1 LPNVPRERTVDD
13 TLITVAQAAALL
25 GVHPNTIRSWTDAGR
40 LAAFRINARGDRRY
54 RQGDVE
60 RLLAEGAAAQPT
72 LEAAPPVSETQRDAE
87 LAVLARLAQGAA
99 SVSSTAAVCRMAVEA
114 IRSRF
119 DYQRIAV
126 YLADKTGF
134 RLETHAGYRIAP
146 PARVDAPADVNA
158 PLTES
163 FRHPAEESLREAI
176 PLTELH
182 LPLRAAGSTVG
193 ILVIEDDP
201 SGPLAAAHVPFLRT
215 VGNALAVAIH
225 SSQLLARARRELT
238 RARALRSVT
247 HELTGTLDLS
257 LVLNDII
264 ERTRGLFDADK
275 AGLWLIEEGE
285 HPFRLVAARDISD
298 AFRAHVAA
306 LDIDS
311 PSLGVY
317 AVRDRRTYVIRDAD
331 VHGGVGLMRE
341 TYAIEGIKTACLV
354 PLVAHDHAL
363 GVLGL
368 YHDAEHDWPEE
379 ELALAQAFAN
389 QAAVAISNARLYRS
403 AADQAARMRSIQDL
417 SARLNRLTDVQAIA
431 DAIVI
436 EASALAEYHDIRI
449 YQVNWTTRMC
459 EPVAYTRRLLGD
471 GDFRERLRVPVGAG
485 SFTGTVAETG
495 EPLLINDAL
504 ADTRGTTIEGTDEI
518 DESMLVVPMLFEER
532 AVGVLALSRLGVDQF
547 SEHDLQTMS
556 IFAGY
561 AAQALANASAYERL
575 EQQSAELERQ
585 LDSQRRL
592 LEINEQLLGSL
603 DHASVFELIADG
615 LRSVVHYDN
624 LSIYRADH
632 AHQIL
637 TPVLTRERHAEQVA
651 RYIVPFG
658 HGLMGWAVNHAEAV
672 MANDA
677 LADPRVKQIPGTP
690 DDPEALIVV
699 PLISDGQVT
708 GSLNISRVG
717 GGEVYFSQNDFEII
731 KLFAA
736 QASIALRNADAHQ
749 EVRVRA
755 DTDALTGLGNHGAFQ
770 RSMSEAL
777 DHALEVDA
785 GGAGQPVQPV
795 ALLMMDLDNFKP
807 YNDRLGHP
815 AGDALLHA
823 VGVAIQS
830 AARSDDL
837 VYRYG
842 GDEFAL
848 ILSGVGAE
856 NAPAI
861 AERVRQAV
869 ARLTA
874 KELTPVTITIG
885 VATHPDAGEDKN
897 DLIAAADIALYY
909 GKQSGGDRVVSV
921 GEVPAEIRSLRG
933 TLDQLARAALLHP
946 DDGRAVEHLVGHA
959 AQMAGDD
966 RAEAAVRDALLS
978 VARSLADSGAGA
990 RDRAERVG
998 RLAALLGAELGRSEN
1013 EVRSIELA
1021 ARLHCLE
1028 LVGAAELRQ
1037 IGSLRDV
1044 ERIMRG
1050 ARQGGSRRL
1059 RIPLDAQVVGVAS
1072 AFDILTSSPEGSR
1085 LGADAALNELRGDGK
1100 RYREEVLDALLTV
1113 IRRGSRQRDRRR
1125 SAPRPT
1131 ARPSI
1136 PHVPALEPPTEVSG
1150 AA

>member
-1 LPNVPRERTVDD
+1 MSVPNQPRDRTGDG
-13 TLITVAQAAALL
+13 TLISVAQAAALL

-40 LAAFRINARGDRRY
+40 LAAYRINPRGDRRY
-54 RQGDVE
+54 RRGDVE
-60 RLLAEGAAAQPT
+60 RLLAEGAGTSPT
-72 LEAAPPVSETQRDAE
+72 IAEETPPVSDEQRDAE
-87 LAVLARLAQGAA
+87 LSVLARLAQGAA
-99 SVSSTAAVCRMAVEA
+99 SVSSTSAVCRMAIEA

-119 DYQRIAV
+119 DFDRIAI
-126 YLADKTGF
+126 YLADKTDF
-134 RLETHAGYRIAP
+134 RLETHAGYRVTP
-146 PARVDAPADVNA
+146 PAQAQHDDASVPGRLQ
-158 PLTES
+158 LT
-163 FRHPAEESLREAI
+163 
-176 PLTELH
+176 
-182 LPLRAAGSTVG
+182 LRAAGSTVG
-193 ILVIEDDP
+193 ILVIEDD
-201 SGPLAAAHVPFLRT
+201 STEALAAGRLPFLRT
-215 VGNALAVAIH
+215 VANALAVAIH

-247 HELTGTLDLS
+247 HELTGTLDLTA
-257 LVLNDII
+257 VLNDII
-264 ERTRGLFDADK
+264 ERTRSLFDADK
-275 AGLWLIEEGE
+275 AGLWLVEDGA
-285 HPFRLVAARDISD
+285 HPFHLVASREISD
-298 AFRAHVAA
+298 AFREQVGA
-306 LDIDS
+306 LGIES

-317 AVRDRRTYVIRDAD
+317 AVRDRRTYVVRDAD

-341 TYAIEGIKTACLV
+341 MYASEGVKTACLV

-363 GVLGL
+363 GVIGL
-368 YHDAEHDWPEE
+368 YHEREHDWPED
-379 ELALAQAFAN
+379 ELGLAQAFAN

-403 AADQAARMRSIQDL
+403 AADHAARMKSIQDL

-431 DAIVI
+431 DAIVA
-436 EASALAEYHDIRI
+436 EASGLAEYHDIRI
-449 YQVNWTTRMC
+449 YTVDWTKRTC

-471 GDFRERLRVPVGAG
+471 GDFLDRLRVAIGPG
-485 SFTGTVAETG
+485 SFTGMVAETG
-495 EPLLINDAL
+495 EALLINDAL
-504 ADTRGTTIEGTDEI
+504 ADTRGITIDGTDEI

-532 AVGVLALSRLGVDQF
+532 AVGVLALSRLGINQF
-547 SEHDLQTMS
+547 SENDLQTMT

-561 AAQALANASAYERL
+561 AAQALANAAAYERL
-575 EQQSAELERQ
+575 EQQSAELARQ

-603 DHASVFELIADG
+603 DRASVFELIADG

-632 AHQIL
+632 GRRMLI
-637 TPVLTRERHAEQVA
+637 PVLTRERHAEQVA

-658 HGLMGWAVNHAEAV
+658 HGLMGWAVDHAQAV

-699 PLISDGQVT
+699 PLVSDGRVA

-717 GGEVYFSQNDFEII
+717 GAEVYFSENDFEII

-736 QASIALRNADAHQ
+736 QASIALRNADTHH

-777 DHALEVDA
+777 ERAAATEPA
-785 GGAGQPVQPV
+785 TPVS
-795 ALLMMDLDNFKP
+795 LLMMDLDNFKP

-823 VGVAIQS
+823 IGAAIQG
-830 AARSDDL
+830 AARSEDH

-848 ILSGVGAE
+848 ILPDVTTE
-856 NAPAI
+856 NALAI
-861 AERVRQAV
+861 ADRVRTAV

-874 KELTPVTITIG
+874 KELSPVTITIG
-885 VATHPDAGEDKN
+885 VASLPGAGVDKN

-909 GKQSGGDRVVSV
+909 GKQSGGDRAVPVAD
-921 GEVPAEIRSLRG
+921 VPAEMRNLRG

-946 DDGRAVEHLVGHA
+946 DDTRAVEHLVGHA
-959 AQMAGDD
+959 AQMGSDE
-966 RAEAAVRDALLS
+966 RAEAAVRDALLA
-978 VARSLADSGAGA
+978 VARSLGESGAST
-990 RDRAERVG
+990 RDRGERVG
-998 RLAALLGAELGRSEN
+998 RLAAQLAAELGRN
-1013 EVRSIELA
+1013 EDQIRSIELA
-1021 ARLHCLE
+1021 ARLHGLQ
-1028 LVGAAELRQ
+1028 LMGAAELRQ

-1050 ARQGGSRRL
+1050 ARQAAGNARRAA
-1059 RIPLDAQVVGVAS
+1059 LDAQIVALASGFDLLTTTVGA
-1072 AFDILTSSPEGSR
+1072 T
-1085 LGADAALNELRGDGK
+1085 ADATLLTPEAAVAELRGSGK
-1100 RYREEVLDALLTV
+1100 RFATQLLDALQAV
-1113 IRRGSRQRDRRR
+1113 SSRGPQRVDRRGRRPR
-1125 SAPRPT
+1125 APRPAT
-1131 ARPSI
+1131 VIAQDADGI
-1136 PHVPALEPPTEVSG
+1136 SG